1 MKVVSNDFK
10 TEITKN
16 GRQIDAIITFGNTTL
31 GKDDINSLTISTN
44 GDILKS
50 VMTQVEIDSNVN
62 IPVGTDFNIQFGV
75 FVDDEYEYID
85 YYNFIVKTS
94 EYNADTLSYKVVAY
108 DYMLYSMVKYDDD
121 PLDISYPISVK
132 NYLSAICTK
141 LGWTLA
147 TNEFANDDT
156 LIAEERFAG
165 IGYTYRDILD
175 DIAEITGSII
185 CFRQN
190 ELNVLYPTATNFTL
204 DEEYLKDTNVTM
216 KEQYGAINTLVF
228 TRSAE
233 SDTIYY
239 PDPLPQTPIEIKIK
253 DNQFLIDN
261 NRNIFFADLYDAI
274 NGLQYYTYDF
284 DTYGVCFL
292 EVGDRYTISI
302 GNDTYST
309 LLLNSEIKITQ
320 GLEERLYVDTPKE
333 SETDYSIATPEDR
346 TTSLIVDKVNNQIN
360 AVVST
365 QNELEGRI
373 NQAELNINDQSA
385 VIQIISTNIDVDGG
399 TGDIQSVKTVNGFTF
414 DSNGLNITTNQNTY
428 NTTITNEGTYY
439 KDGDTIVGQTT
450 KDGSTFKDMYLYGK
464 YYYGISE
471 DIRIQD
477 FTTDDAMF
485 VAQLYTDENSEEC
498 FGHFYN
504 GS

>member
-16 GRQIDAIITFGNTTL
+16 GRQIDAIITFDNTTL

-108 DYMLYSMVKYDDD
+108 DYMLASMVNYDDE
-121 PLDISYPISVK
+121 PLELTYPITIK

-141 LGWTLA
+141 FNWTLA
-147 TNEFANDDT
+147 TATFYNDDT
-156 LIAEERFAG
+156 EISQERFAG

-175 DIAEITGSII
+175 DIAEATGSII
-185 CFRQN
+185 AFREN
-190 ELNVLYPTATNFTL
+190 ELNVLYPTETSFIL
-204 DEEYLKDTNVTM
+204 DEEYLKDTNVTI
-216 KEQYGAINTLVF
+216 KEQYGAINTIVLS
-228 TRSAE
+228 RSAE
-233 SDTIYY
+233 SDNIYY

-253 DNQFLIDN
+253 DNQLMNDN
-261 NRNIFFADLYDAI
+261 DRVNFMSDLYSAL

-333 SETDYSIATPEDR
+333 SQTDYSVATPEDR
-346 TTSLIVDKVNNQIN
+346 TTNLIVDKVNNRIN
-360 AVVST
+360 AVVSS
-365 QNELEGRI
+365 QSDLEGRL
-373 NQAELNINDQSA
+373 NAVELNVDTQSA
-385 VIQIISTNIDVDGG
+385 RIDIISTNIDEE
-399 TGDIQSVKTVNGFTF
+399 TGDIQAVKTVTGYTF
-414 DSNGLNITTNQNTY
+414 DGNGLNITTNQNEY
-428 NTTITNEGTYY
+428 NTQITNEGTFY
-439 KDGDTIVGQTT
+439 KDGEAIVSQTT
-450 KDGSTFKDMYLYGK
+450 RNGTITKDIALYGK
-464 YYYGISE
+464 YYYGIDE
-471 DIRIQD
+471 DISIED
-477 FTTDDAMF
+477 FETDDAMF
-485 VAQLYTDENSEEC
+485 VAELFTDANNEEC

-504 GS
+504 GSD